1 MQAIGYIRAGHE
13 FEIRDELKAD
23 GYAATVPRKVE
34 TVSRGKDR
42 KPKLEDVPLLP
53 NYVFL
58 DMTVAQ
64 YHRLLSSKGQYK
76 YLASTFQI
84 IPARLEANMLRW
96 AAGIEAT
103 AQKEIERYKRGEELS
118 LFTKG
123 EALHITHGPFAEWL
137 ANQNVT
143 YRRMVQAAGEPFPSV
158 EVETELFGRVTRVT
172 VDALHVRRAV

>member
-13 FEIRDELKAD
+13 FDVASELKAD
-23 GYAATVPRKVE
+23 GFAATVPRKVE
-34 TVSRGKDR
+34 TTSRGKDR

-64 YHRLLSSKGQYK
+64 YHALLSSKGQYK

-84 IPARLEANMLRW
+84 IPARLEANMNRW

-103 AQKEIERYKRGEELS
+103 AQKEVERYKRGEELS
-118 LFTKG
+118 LFRNG
-123 EALHITHGPFAEWL
+123 EHLHVTHGPFAEWL
-137 ANQNVT
+137 DGQNVT
-143 YRRMVQAAGEPFPSV
+143 FRRMVQAAGEPFPAV

-172 VDALHVRRAV
+172 VDALHVRRA

>member
-1 MQAIGYIRAGHE
+1 VQIIGYIRAGHE
-13 FEIRDELKAD
+13 FDIRDELKTD

-42 KPKLEDVPLLP
+42 KPKLEDIPLLP
-53 NYVFL
+53 NYVFI
-58 DMTVAQ
+58 DCTVDQ

-76 YLASTFQI
+76 YLASTYQI
-84 IPARLEANMLRW
+84 IPARLEANMSRW

-103 AQKEIERYKRGEELS
+103 AQREIERYKRGEELS
-118 LFTKG
+118 LFTQG
-123 EALHITHGPFAEWL
+123 EALHVTHGPFAEWL

-143 YRRMVQAAGEPFPSV
+143 FRRMVQAASDPFPSV

-172 VDALHVRRAV
+172 VDALHVRRA